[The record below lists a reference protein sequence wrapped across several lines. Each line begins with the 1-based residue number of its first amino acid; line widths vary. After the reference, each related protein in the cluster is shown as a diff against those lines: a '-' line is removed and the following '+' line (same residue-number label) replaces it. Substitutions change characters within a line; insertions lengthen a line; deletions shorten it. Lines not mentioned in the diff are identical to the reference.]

1 MSTDAQ
7 KRAAAKYDAANTR
20 KIVLKLNTRTDAD
33 VLEWLAKQPNKQ
45 GAIKKL
51 IRNEMRA

>member
-1 MSTDAQ
+1 MTTEAQ
-7 KRAAAKYDAANTR
+7 KRATAKYDASNTQ

-33 VLEWLAKQPNKQ
+33 VLEWLAQQPNKQ

>member
-1 MSTDAQ
+1 MTTEAQ
-7 KRAAAKYDAANTR
+7 KPATAKYDASNTR

-33 VLEWLAKQPNKQ
+33 VLEWLAQQPNKQ

>member
-1 MSTDAQ
+1 MTSDAQ
-7 KRAAAKYDAANTR
+7 KRATAKYDATNTR